1 MPLIKTE
8 KLTHIY
14 SADTPFERVAI
25 HDIDFSAEKG
35 EYLGII
41 GATGSGKST
50 FIQHLNGLLKP
61 TSGKV
66 YFDGHDVHESKEY
79 ARKTRNRVGLV
90 FQYPE
95 YQLFESTVFEDIAF
109 GPKNMDIPEPEVQER
124 VYEAAG
130 FVGLDESVLCK
141 SPFELS
147 GGQKRRAAI
156 AGVIAM
162 RPEVLIL
169 DEPTAGLD
177 PRGRDEI
184 VKNIMDY
191 KCSCDATVILVTHN
205 MEEIA
210 RSVDRIILLEKGG
223 IVMEGTPAQVFSD
236 VNRLDDMGLAAPKMT
251 MVAERLRAMGLPLPK
266 DIYTI
271 GQMREALGE
280 LRGER
285 RERREERGERR
296 VRGRGGDAGGSEFR
310 TPNVE
315 HRTSNTEFRT
325 PDSELDGVERGGER
339 LA

>member
-1 MPLIKTE
+1 MPLIRTE

-14 SADTPFERVAI
+14 SVGTPFERVAI
-25 HDIDFSAEKG
+25 SDIDFSAEKG

-61 TSGKV
+61 TSGSV
-66 YFDGHDVHESKEY
+66 FFDGRDLNDSKSYKRE
-79 ARKTRNRVGLV
+79 TRFKVGLV

-95 YQLFESTVFEDIAF
+95 YQLFETTVSEDIAF
-109 GPKNMDIPEPEVQER
+109 GPKNMGLPEAEVYER
-124 VYEAAG
+124 VHEAAG
-130 FVGLDESVLCK
+130 FVGIEEALLVK

-147 GGQKRRAAI
+147 GGQKRRVAI

-184 VKNIMDY
+184 ISNIMNY
-191 KCSCDATVILVTHN
+191 KRAHDATVIMVTHN

-210 RSVDRIILLEKGG
+210 RSVDRIVLFQKGG
-223 IVMEGTPAQVFSD
+223 IVMEGTPAQVFPE
-236 VNRLDDMGLAAPKMT
+236 NTRLADLGLSAPK
-251 MVAERLRAMGLPLPK
+251 VSLIAARLRKLGLTLPK

-271 GQMREALGE
+271 AQLRKAL
-280 LRGER
+280 
-285 RERREERGERR
+285 R
-296 VRGRGGDAGGSEFR
+296 VCKVESGKWKVENGDWR
-310 TPNVE
+310 VE
-315 HRTSNTEFRT
+315 K
-325 PDSELDGVERGGER
+325 
-339 LA
+339 

>member
-1 MPLIKTE
+1 MKKPLISTE
-8 KLTHIY
+8 KLTHTY
-14 SADTPFERVAI
+14 SIGTPFERVAI
-25 HDIDFSAEKG
+25 HDIDFAAEKG

-61 TSGKV
+61 TSGRV
-66 YFDGHDVHESKEY
+66 FYDGREVHESKDH
-79 ARKTRNRVGLV
+79 ARKIRFKVGLV

-95 YQLFESTVFEDIAF
+95 YQLFEATLLEDIAF
-109 GPKNMDIPEPEVQER
+109 GPKNMGLPAEEVRER
-124 VYEAAG
+124 ALEAAG
-130 FVGLDESVLCK
+130 FVGLDKSLMDK

-184 VKNIMDY
+184 IGNIMNY
-191 KCSCDATVILVTHN
+191 KKALDATIIMVTHN

-210 RSVDRIILLEKGG
+210 RTVDRIVLFENGQIA
-223 IVMEGTPAQVFSD
+223 MEGAPAEVFSESD
-236 VNRLDDMGLAAPKMT
+236 RLASLGLTAPKVT
-251 MVAERLRAMGLPLPK
+251 MVAARLRALGLPVRQ

-271 GQMREALGE
+271 AQMRQALNE
-280 LRGER
+280 LRAE
-285 RERREERGERR
+285 
-296 VRGRGGDAGGSEFR
+296 
-310 TPNVE
+310 T
-315 HRTSNTEFRT
+315 
-325 PDSELDGVERGGER
+325 
-339 LA
+339 

>member
-1 MPLIKTE
+1 MPLLKTE
-8 KLTHIY
+8 KLTHVY
-14 SADTPFERVAI
+14 SSGTPFERVAI

-61 TSGKV
+61 SSGTV
-66 YFDGHDVHESKEY
+66 YFDGRDVHESKKY
-79 ARKTRNRVGLV
+79 ARDTRFKVGLV

-95 YQLFESTVFEDIAF
+95 YQLFESTLFLDIAF
-109 GPKNMDIPEPEVQER
+109 GPRNMGLDEQDVRER
-124 VYEAAG
+124 VHEAAG
-130 FVGLDESVLCK
+130 FAGLDEALLEK

-184 VKNIMDY
+184 IANIMSY
-191 KCSCDATVILVTHN
+191 KHARGATVIMVTHD

-210 RSVDRIILLEKGG
+210 RTVDRIVLFDTGSIA
-223 IVMEGTPAQVFSD
+223 MEGTPGQVFSESG
-236 VNRLDDMGLAAPKMT
+236 RLTAMGLTAPKVT
-251 MVAERLRAMGLPLPK
+251 MIAARLRALGLPLED
-266 DIYTI
+266 DIYTVA
-271 GQMREALGE
+271 GMRDALRK
-280 LRGER
+280 LKAHN
-285 RERREERGERR
+285 
-296 VRGRGGDAGGSEFR
+296 GGGGY
-310 TPNVE
+310 
-315 HRTSNTEFRT
+315 
-325 PDSELDGVERGGER
+325 
-339 LA
+339 A

>member
-1 MPLIKTE
+1 MALIRTE

-14 SADTPFERVAI
+14 SAGTPFERTAVSC
-25 HDIDFSAEKG
+25 IDFWAEKG

-50 FIQHLNGLLKP
+50 FIQHLNGLLTP

-66 YFDGHDVHESKEY
+66 YFDGRDINESKENS
-79 ARKTRNRVGLV
+79 RKTRYKVGLV

-95 YQLFESTVFEDIAF
+95 YQLFENTVFDDVAF
-109 GPKNMDIPEPEVQER
+109 GPRNMGLEDAEVSRR
-124 VYEAAG
+124 VEEAAG
-130 FVGLDESVLCK
+130 FVGLDGPLLRK

-177 PRGRDEI
+177 PGGRDEI
-184 VKNIMDY
+184 IRNIMSY
-191 KCSCDATVILVTHN
+191 KRAHDATVIMVTHN

-210 RSVDRIILLEKGG
+210 RSVDRIVLFENGR
-223 IVMEGTPAQVFSD
+223 VAMEGTPARIFSD
-236 VNRLDDMGLAAPKMT
+236 SERLSAMGLAAPKVT
-251 MVAERLRAMGLPLPK
+251 MVASRLRALGLPIAQ

-271 GQMREALGE
+271 AQMRSALVK
-280 LRGER
+280 LK
-285 RERREERGERR
+285 
-296 VRGRGGDAGGSEFR
+296 AGGA
-310 TPNVE
+310 
-315 HRTSNTEFRT
+315 
-325 PDSELDGVERGGER
+325 D
-339 LA
+339 A